1 MPLAL
6 RPAVTDFPPGNKT
19 MKSVF
24 TTRYRVRSYETD
36 FLGGLKPVSLVNYFQ
51 DAASSHA
58 ALLGFSVADLL
69 RKRLTWMLS
78 RYQIRVYRFPCGG
91 EELLVRT
98 WRSAVDGYYA
108 LRDFELIDSHGRLL
122 AVASSSWLIVSLES
136 RRPVHIRTA
145 VEDFPV
151 HANRSFPD
159 DFITFPKRDNY
170 ERERLFQVRMGD
182 LDQNRHVNNA
192 VYLDWALEATDPD
205 ILQNYLPVE
214 IHIAY
219 RAEALYGAKVISRS
233 AALDSPGSEIFL
245 HQLVSEGD
253 GRELTRLKTIWKARE
268 SQ

>member
-1 MPLAL
+1 
-6 RPAVTDFPPGNKT
+6 

-24 TTRYRVRSYETD
+24 TARYRVRSYETD
-36 FLGGLKPVSLVNYFQ
+36 FLGRLKPVSIVNYFQ

-58 ALLGFSVADLL
+58 DLLGFSVADLL
-69 RKRLTWMLS
+69 RSRLTWMLS
-78 RYQIRVYRFPCGG
+78 RYQIRVLRYPCAG

-136 RRPVHIRTA
+136 RRPVRIKTA
-145 VEDFPV
+145 VEDFPI
-151 HANRSFPD
+151 HASRSFPD
-159 DFITFPKRDNY
+159 DFITFPKREAY
-170 ERERLFQVRMGD
+170 ERELPFQVRMGD

-219 RAEALYGAKVISRS
+219 RAEELYGGKIISRS
-233 AALDSPGSEIFL
+233 AALNTPGSEIFL
-245 HQLVSEGD
+245 HQLVSEGED
-253 GRELTRLKTIWKARE
+253 RELTRLLTIWQARDSLYFSE
-268 SQ
+268 SAV